1 MGAYK
6 SLKSVINKNRFMIFL
21 TALVVVMSARRLLIN
36 YKSDSWST
44 QYGYYS
50 VNGSVESDT
59 VRNELL
65 LEFWTPSIE
74 TQYDAAGI
82 PVSRNLLD
90 NTLEFE
96 NGKSQ
101 ATAEQLKLLENVKPY
116 YKLEDEEKLNRFAD
130 VLTKELKAGGYSR
143 WLSTGKG
150 KGTIKRGYLWH
161 IAAPYDEDIVK
172 KTIDVYAEFWDRDEG
187 IYLRIY
193 Q

>member
-21 TALVVVMSARRLLIN
+21 TALVVVMSARRLVTN

-44 QYGYYS
+44 RYGYYS

-82 PVSRNLLD
+82 PVSRNAL
-90 NTLEFE
+90 NNSIVFE
-96 NGKSQ
+96 DGSSIP
-101 ATAEQLKLLENVKPY
+101 TAEQQQKLSEVEAY
-116 YKLEDEEKLNRFAD
+116 YKIEDERKLNRFAD
-130 VLTKELKAGGYSR
+130 VLTKELNAGGYSR

-150 KGTIKRGYLWH
+150 KGSIKRGYLWH

-172 KTIDVYAEFWDRDEG
+172 KTIDVYADFWERDEG